1 MRLKDRVEKGSRI
14 VEKATEYAVIPIT
27 ILFLAFVFLAVV
39 TRFILKVPIV
49 ASLEYS
55 RIGFVWFCFLGS
67 SLAYKRGEHIQF
79 SFMLSKLPVK
89 IAQFMRMVVDL
100 LCFTFFAVLL
110 YQSIKLNKNVSLTVF
125 PASGLPYVVM
135 YASLPISA
143 VCSIVHTAYFFIRDV
158 EPLFLRKHPEDMCNS
173 GKGGNEQ

>member
-1 MRLKDRVEKGSRI
+1 MRLKDRMEKGSRI
-14 VEKATEYAVIPIT
+14 VEKVTEYAVIPIT

-79 SFMLSKLPVK
+79 SFLLSRLPLR
-89 IAQFMRMVVDL
+89 IAQFMRIVIDV
-100 LCFTFFAVLL
+100 LCSVFFVVLL
-110 YQSIKLNKNVSLTVF
+110 YQSMKLNNNVAMTVF
-125 PASGLPYVVM
+125 PASGLPYNVM
-135 YASLPISA
+135 YVSLPISA
-143 VCSIVHTAYFFIRDV
+143 VCSIVHTGYFFIRDV
-158 EPLFLRKHPEDMCNS
+158 EVLFW

>member
-1 MRLKDRVEKGSRI
+1 MWLKDKVEKGSRVI
-14 VEKATEYAVIPIT
+14 EKATEYAVVPIT

-79 SFMLSKLPVK
+79 SFVLSKLPVK
-89 IAQFMRMVVDL
+89 IAQFMRIAIDL
-100 LCFTFFAVLL
+100 LCFIFFIVLL
-110 YQSIKLNKNVSLTVF
+110 YQSIKLNEKVSLTVF
-125 PASGLPYVVM
+125 PASGLSYNVM

-143 VCSIVHTAYFFIRDV
+143 VCCIVHTGFFFIRDV
-158 EPLFLRKHPEDMCNS
+158 EALFLR
-173 GKGGNEQ
+173 KGGNEQ